1 MISEKLSLILI
12 CLFVIV
18 NDYGVNSQ
26 EKSVSNPL
34 LQQDIKSSY
43 SVGELSLLN
52 KLFKN
57 YSKYQKPH
65 GTVDLEFGL
74 QLLSLINV
82 KPKEQI
88 LELDVMLYQAWRDKR
103 LVWSNV

>member
-1 MISEKLSLILI
+1 
-12 CLFVIV
+12 VIV

-26 EKSVSNPL
+26 EKSVSRKIL
-34 LQQDIKSSY
+34 LQQDNSAFG
-43 SVGELSLLN
+43 VEEQSLLK

-57 YSKYQKPH
+57 YNKYQKPH
-65 GTVDLEFGL
+65 GTIDLEFGL

-88 LELDVMLYQAWRDKR
+88 LELNTMLYQTWRDKR
-103 LVWSNV
+103 LVWSNVLNK